1 MENYNQAFKAVTRIV
16 LNNWHYIDAKVLDTR
31 SRVSTFL
38 PDIPEAASPR

>member
-16 LNNWHYIDAKVLDTR
+16 LNNWHYIDAKVLEMNR
-31 SRVSTFL
+31 SINFL